1 MSYPAPPL
9 FSNSA
14 TATHLALARS
24 FASNFDAY
32 PLFDHTPPCIY
43 IWMGGHLKNGTDGLL
58 GKIWSLENPPKN
70 NMKTQSFFKKNEMKK
85 CKLCIVL
92 LSLDFTTFQFINE
105 VEMFFAKKN
114 NGKN

>member
-1 MSYPAPPL
+1 
-9 FSNSA
+9 
-14 TATHLALARS
+14 
-24 FASNFDAY
+24 
-32 PLFDHTPPCIY
+32 
-43 IWMGGHLKNGTDGLL
+43 
-58 GKIWSLENPPKN
+58 
-70 NMKTQSFFKKNEMKK
+70 MKTQSFFKKNEMKK